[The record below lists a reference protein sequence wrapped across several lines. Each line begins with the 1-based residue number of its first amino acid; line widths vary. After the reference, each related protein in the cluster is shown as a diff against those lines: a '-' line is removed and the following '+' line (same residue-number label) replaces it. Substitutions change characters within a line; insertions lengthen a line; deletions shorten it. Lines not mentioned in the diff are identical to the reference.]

1 MTKQEENINRITDTR
16 LKDRIWKGLDQEIIN
31 LIEAYM
37 KGAGTMPGSI
47 WNKAVELLTKH
58 FEDELAARIKERDE
72 RMMKTARDSGNN
84 QIQRELEARCALT
97 REDVEKLIYTVR
109 FVADRDSSSEGLK
122 DIYFLR
128 DKLQA
133 ILDAMGGEK

>member
-1 MTKQEENINRITDTR
+1 MTKQEEINQLIKIVCPHLECEDGEPSIT
-16 LKDRIWKGLDQEIIN
+16 LGGF
-31 LIEAYM
+31 EAIQDFY
-37 KGAGTMPGSI
+37 
-47 WNKAVELLTKH
+47 
-58 FEDELAARIKERDE
+58 AARIKERDE

-133 ILDAMGGEK
+133 ILDAMGGNNE